1 MPHVP
6 LSVRFAAAITNAAR
20 HRPSLRAPLNVL
32 VIGPAWVGDMIM
44 AQSLFQLLRQ
54 HGASAIDVV
63 APAWTEPLLA
73 RMPEVRATIPLALG
87 HGQLGFSARW
97 RLGRGL
103 RGRHYQRAIVL
114 PNSWKSALPAWAAR
128 IPRRTGYVG
137 ELRYGLLNDARQLN
151 QQTHWRMVDRFLA
164 LALEPGEPL
173 PSETPMP
180 ALRADAANGRAAL
193 ARLGLAAP
201 ARPVLGVCPGA
212 EYGPA
217 KRWPEA
223 YYAEVVRTRHA
234 AGWDV
239 WLFGSSN
246 DAPVTR
252 AINAAAGGVAHDL
265 AGRTTLADAIDLM
278 ALTRAIVTNDSGLMH
293 VAAALGR
300 PLVAVFGSSDPTHTP
315 PLSPSAEVAYLKLA
329 CSPCFE
335 RECPLGHLRCLRDL
349 DVARVQSALDR
360 VTA

>member
-1 MPHVP
+1 M
-6 LSVRFAAAITNAAR
+6 
-20 HRPSLRAPLNVL
+20 NVL

-44 AQSLFQLLRQ
+44 AQSLFRLLRQ
-54 HGASAIDVV
+54 RGARAIDVV
-63 APAWTEPLLA
+63 APGWTEPLLA

-87 HGQLGFSARW
+87 HGELGLSARW
-97 RLGRGL
+97 RLGRAL
-103 RGRHYQRAIVL
+103 RSRYQRAIVL

-151 QQTHWRMVDRFLA
+151 KQTHWRMVDRFLA

-193 ARLGLAAP
+193 ARLDLAAP